1 MDPGPH
7 PTPALLTQAPH
18 CPDRLRNGMSH
29 WGHGAPCG
37 GRSGRRQIQVTESAE
52 VSQFA
57 PCPVGRRTCEGSNAR
72 TALPFPSVPSTSDL
86 SFEGRNA
93 SVSHLHGEEPPLLG
107 KRRGV
112 SPPASDTTV
121 SPPLPA
127 ALCAPLTCRLLLLLP
142 CSGCSLPA
150 CRSPARCLPAFQDRH
165 FSASAL
171 SLPSSLSRTFHS

>member
-1 MDPGPH
+1 M
-7 PTPALLTQAPH
+7 
-18 CPDRLRNGMSH
+18 
-29 WGHGAPCG
+29 
-37 GRSGRRQIQVTESAE
+37 EAE
-52 VSQFA
+52 VAGDRSRSLRALRSHSLHLVPWGEELVKDQMPGR
-57 PCPVGRRTCEGSNAR
+57 PCLFLLS
-72 TALPFPSVPSTSDL
+72 LPPLTFHLRGGTH
-86 SFEGRNA
+86 R

>member
-1 MDPGPH
+1 M
-7 PTPALLTQAPH
+7 
-18 CPDRLRNGMSH
+18 
-29 WGHGAPCG
+29 
-37 GRSGRRQIQVTESAE
+37 EAE
-52 VSQFA
+52 VAGDRS
-57 PCPVGRRTCEGSNAR
+57 RSLR
-72 TALPFPSVPSTSDL
+72 ALRSHSLHLVPW
-86 SFEGRNA
+86 
-93 SVSHLHGEEPPLLG
+93 GEELVKDQMPGRPCLFLLSLPPLTFHL
-107 KRRGV
+107 RGGTHRSHTFMV
-112 SPPASDTTV
+112 RSPLCWEKGGESSPPASDTTV